1 MGMSIPEQADFS
13 AEQSTESPDVIEQ
26 LYAERDAVGGTSEYL
41 TDLALQYE
49 TTPEYAVNMLQL
61 KRMAN
66 FATNPNNESS
76 FPARYTDAFYRGEVL
91 GFRVSESIVGDKWPD
106 QSYKLFGKN
115 MTDSLRQ
122 LRVKAEV
129 TIDELGRKATHPET
143 LQMMADLLM
152 GELDHA
158 DVEKMPQILDE
169 FMLQWA
175 DEMSDDEGVQ
185 AYALVGFRH
194 VVMQLA
200 ADQEAARKKKEKEKK
215 PVSQPLVEAGDFYDI
230 MFDSDLEIDNPDD
243 TEIESLNDV
252 RARLIEKYALYMS
265 KYGFL
270 LKSETKKIAEA
281 TTDLTT
287 RLNRDLLKMEG
298 IEIDDDILISGDA
311 MYVIGDK
318 DGSQTK
324 AIQLL
329 RNGQTLKGSV
339 DSIVIREVVATESIP
354 IMKRFQ
360 EDSTASAAGTAFN
373 PLGVVLLLKN
383 PLIQDADGELQTL
396 GDGATLGLVLN
407 NPNMDIARYI

>member
-76 FPARYTDAFYRGEVL
+76 FPSRYTDAFYRGEVL
-91 GFRVSESIVGDKWPD
+91 GFRVSESIVGDTWPH

-158 DVEKMPQILDE
+158 DGEKMPQILDE
-169 FMLQWA
+169 FMMQWA
-175 DEMSDDEGVQ
+175 DEMSEDEGVQ

-200 ADQEAARKKKEKEKK
+200 ADQEAARKKKEKEIK
-215 PVSQPLVEAGDFYDI
+215 PVSKPLLEAGDFYDI
-230 MFDSDLEIDNPDD
+230 MFNSELEIDNPDD
-243 TEIESLNDV
+243 AEIESLNDL
-252 RARLIEKYALYMS
+252 RHDLMEKYAQYML
-265 KYGFL
+265 KYGFVDRND
-270 LKSETKKIAEA
+270 KVKIAEA
-281 TTDLTT
+281 TADLTK
-287 RLNRDLLKMEG
+287 RLNQDLVKMQG
-298 IEIDDDILISGDA
+298 IDSDEDISVSGDA
-311 MYVIGDK
+311 MYVIFYE
-318 DGSQTK
+318 DGK
-324 AIQLL
+324 RKKLIDLL
-329 RNGQTLKGSV
+329 RSEETLKGTI
-339 DSIVIREVVATESIP
+339 DGIAILEVLSTESIP
-354 IMKRFQ
+354 VMKRFLKNKKT
-360 EDSTASAAGTAFN
+360 DVTGAAYN
-373 PLGVVLLLKN
+373 PLGAVLLLKH
-383 PLIQDADGELQTL
+383 PLIQRADGKLYSLPEGGTV
-396 GDGATLGLVLN
+396 GLVLN